1 MANWSRRHAPPPQA
15 TNWSSRIGIA
25 RAAEQ
30 TIKELGHKK
39 PGEPLTPAE
48 KVTASAIGASLL
60 LSSLSLNPHLPFRGA
75 FDRRRG
81 DLADAFAR
89 NTLGGALGCWNHP
102 LEVIRVEMQ
111 SLSSTSPSIATSG
124 IISST
129 SNGTATLAGAAAATA
144 TAAQPSAPPKV
155 QAPTILSTARYIYR
169 ENGIRGLFRGVTP
182 RVALGVWRTVCLVS
196 LGDHVKSIVKKD
208 VAASGPD

>member
-1 MANWSRRHAPPPQA
+1 
-15 TNWSSRIGIA
+15 
-25 RAAEQ
+25 
-30 TIKELGHKK
+30 
-39 PGEPLTPAE
+39 
-48 KVTASAIGASLL
+48 
-60 LSSLSLNPHLPFRGA
+60 
-75 FDRRRG
+75 
-81 DLADAFAR
+81 
-89 NTLGGALGCWNHP
+89 
-102 LEVIRVEMQ
+102 MQ

-129 SNGTATLAGAAAATA
+129 SNGTATLAGAGAATA
-144 TAAQPSAPPKV
+144 TATTAQPSAPPKV